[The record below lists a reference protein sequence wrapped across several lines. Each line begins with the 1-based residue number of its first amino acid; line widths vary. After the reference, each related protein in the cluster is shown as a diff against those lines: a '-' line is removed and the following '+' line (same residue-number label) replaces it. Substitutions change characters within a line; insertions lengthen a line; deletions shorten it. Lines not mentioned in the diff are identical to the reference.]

1 MNENHVKKKQ
11 KNPPDLDWTRWILI
25 NNSCRKPLIVWTQS
39 CSAPDGNGREEH
51 HGGDVV
57 QEGGE
62 DGGDEAEDDD
72 HGPDSSSGQLV
83 GLQGWTGQRDVSH
96 RGISTNR
103 EQPWQW
109 RHASL
114 HQQTLCDVH
123 IIVQKEKKNTWIW
136 RICLLFGGALKIHEL
151 GWTPVFCSQ
160 ESLTVR
166 EGQKTFF
173 RIKARCCRAGTW
185 SVGRRLD
192 FEDEGLIVSSPLIQ
206 FLLLIENQPDETF
219 SKSSDSIS
227 RVFGKCLGKGGKKL
241 CGGAKHSWC
250 SSSVLLWGFFF

>member
-1 MNENHVKKKQ
+1 MRRPQRGRVQHLSRSVVSYLAEVEVPFVTSQKCFSKSGGNKAADGLFVISRKSTDQKHEPEPRKKKQ
-11 KNPPDLDWTRWILI
+11 KKKTPDLDLTRWILI

-109 RHASL
+109 RHASV

-123 IIVQKEKKNTWIW
+123 IIVQKKK
-136 RICLLFGGALKIHEL
+136 
-151 GWTPVFCSQ
+151 
-160 ESLTVR
+160 
-166 EGQKTFF
+166 KTFEF
-173 RIKARCCRAGTW
+173 GESASCSAAHLKFMSSAGRLCSAARRASLYVKDKRPSSGLKPAAAEQA
-185 SVGRRLD
+185 LD
-192 FEDEGLIVSSPLIQ
+192 QWEGDLTLKMKVSS
-206 FLLLIENQPDETF
+206 
-219 SKSSDSIS
+219 SH
-227 RVFGKCLGKGGKKL
+227 RR
-241 CGGAKHSWC
+241 
-250 SSSVLLWGFFF
+250 